1 MENNRQPQ
9 HHSLHS
15 FCLYPDTRFE
25 SQGPDEILILL
36 LRAHPFT
43 QIHWI
48 INAIL
53 LTLLLLLLVLYIFIA
68 PYISVQQLVFLLIAG
83 IIFLFSY
90 VWFNFLSWFF
100 NVGIITNEKII
111 DMDYHG
117 IIYKEIT
124 ATHINR
130 IEDITVKSGGYF
142 ESFFDYGDIFI
153 QTAGKEA
160 NIEFNNVPKSSEV
173 VKIINDLID
182 KHGKSKSSSEHV

>member
-1 MENNRQPQ
+1 
-9 HHSLHS
+9 
-15 FCLYPDTRFE
+15 RFE

-43 QIHWI
+43 QIPWI
-48 INAIL
+48 INTVFIA
-53 LTLLLLLLVLYIFIA
+53 LLLLVLFIFIS
-68 PYISVQQLVFLLIAG
+68 PYISIQQSIFLLIFG
-83 IIFLFSY
+83 TIFLFSY

-130 IEDITVKSGGYF
+130 VEDITVKSGGYF

-160 NIEFNNVPKSSEV
+160 NIEFDNVPRSSEV
-173 VKIINDLID
+173 VKIINELIAQ
-182 KHGKSKSSSEHV
+182 HGKSKSNSEHV